1 MGDPRKLRKQYSSP
15 KKMWTLARIDE
26 EKELTNEYGLRNKRE
41 IWKARAI
48 LSKILRQAKKIIA
61 QRTAQTEK
69 EKDQLL
75 AKLKSLSLIPADGDI
90 NSVLNVKL
98 KDLLGRRLQTIVFK
112 KNLANTINQARQFVV
127 HRHINI
133 KDNNITVPSYLVRT
147 DEEAHVSFKPV
158 SSLAKADHPERVMAA
173 KEKKVKKVIKRV
185 PHGERRTGRESAGKQ
200 KRR

>member
-15 KKMWTLARIDE
+15 KKMWTTSRIDE

-48 LSKILRQAKKIIA
+48 LSKILRQAKQIIA
-61 QRTAQTEK
+61 RRTAQSEK

-90 NSVLNVKL
+90 NAVLNVKL

-112 KNLANTINQARQFVV
+112 KNLANTINQARQFVS

-133 KDNNITVPSYLVRT
+133 GSKNITVPSYLVRK
-147 DEEAHVSFKPV
+147 DEEEHVSFKPV
-158 SSLAKADHPERVMAA
+158 SALAKADHPERAVKEK
-173 KEKKVKKVIKRV
+173 KEKKVKKV
-185 PHGERRTGRESAGKQ
+185 PHGERRTFREAAGKQ
-200 KRR
+200 KRRY

>member
-15 KKMWTLARIDE
+15 KKMWTLSRIEE

-48 LSKILRQAKKIIA
+48 LSGIMRQAKQIIA
-61 QRTAQTEK
+61 RSTPQSEQEK
-69 EKDQLL
+69 GQLL
-75 AKLKSLSLIPADGDI
+75 TKLKSLSLIPVEGDI

-112 KNLANTINQARQFVV
+112 KNLANTIKQARQFVV

-133 KDNNITVPSYLVRT
+133 GSKNITVPSYLVKI
-147 DEEAHVSFKPV
+147 DEEANVSFKPV
-158 SSLAKADHPERVMAA
+158 SALAKADHPERTI
-173 KEKKVKKVIKRV
+173 EKKAKKEIKRV
-185 PHGERRTGRESAGKQ
+185 PHGERRTGETGYKQ